1 MLRRPRLPPRNFGV
15 RRLRWHAMYPTGPR
29 SSVPSPRR
37 SIALAASVRC
47 TTRPALRH
55 PRSRS
60 TAPPRQNGDD
70 CRPSTSRAS
79 SGPSARPCR
88 RSNRAAEPS
97 STPPAC
103 TWTRFTRW
111 ATAAQRRDR
120 GRRSVPSHPPGALHH
135 RLDPTSERRGGT
147 GVSAMRQV
155 TITQV
160 EAQDRRYQLHEGA
173 GSDVI
178 HSGAEYAFAVTR
190 LRTDTTVEG
199 CGITLT
205 LGRGNRL
212 VCDAIEQLGRSLAG
226 REIEEMM
233 AEFGTVSR
241 RLADDPALR
250 WLGPHKGVVHLAL
263 ASLVNACFDL
273 WAKARGVPL
282 WRLLLDLQ
290 PQQVLALLDLS
301 YVEDV
306 LNGEE
311 ALALLRDH
319 LPTRAL
325 REGVLLSGY

>member
-1 MLRRPRLPPRNFGV
+1 MTQPSAINTPRWTRHSASLDYDGV
-15 RRLRWHAMYPTGPR
+15 RRVRVREILVARVCGLRVV
-29 SSVPSPRR
+29 VP
-37 SIALAASVRC
+37 V
-47 TTRPALRH
+47 
-55 PRSRS
+55 
-60 TAPPRQNGDD
+60 
-70 CRPSTSRAS
+70 
-79 SGPSARPCR
+79 
-88 RSNRAAEPS
+88 
-97 STPPAC
+97 
-103 TWTRFTRW
+103 FFFF
-111 ATAAQRRDR
+111 
-120 GRRSVPSHPPGALHH
+120 
-135 RLDPTSERRGGT
+135 
-147 GVSAMRQV
+147 
-155 TITQV
+155 QV
-160 EAQDRRYQLHEGA
+160 EDGIRDYKVTRVQTCALPI
-173 GSDVI
+173 S
-178 HSGAEYAFAVTR
+178 VTR

-325 REGVLLSGY
+325 REGVLL